1 MSKKK
6 LLFVYDYF
14 FPGYKAGGPIQSLT
28 NLLLS
33 LQPDYNIAVI
43 TSGYDLLSETP
54 YQDIKLHGWNKVSVP
69 GSTAQT
75 DVWYADKKGPS
86 KNEFKTIIANFKPDY
101 IYLNGIFSIPYFLNP
116 LLACKNLGYSEKV
129 IICPRGMLQSGA
141 LAGKSLK
148 KQVYLNALRL
158 FGLLNKTG
166 WHATNAEEKEDILKC
181 FEHSKNIVIA
191 ENIPKKPIQDISFP
205 TKKVDE
211 LKLIYLS
218 LIAEKKNLLLL
229 LQLITQIKPGLSL
242 EVYGPPKDT
251 DYWRKCEEVIKTIP
265 NKVQY
270 MGNVK
275 PANVQQVLSS
285 AHVFILPTKGENF
298 GHALYES
305 LSVGRP
311 IITSF
316 FTPWNNL
323 EQNKAGFNVDIAN
336 DESLVLA
343 IEKFKAMEQQEYNE
357 YCNGAH
363 SLANNYYKN
372 MDSENKYG
380 QLFN

>member
-1 MSKKK
+1 
-6 LLFVYDYF
+6 
-14 FPGYKAGGPIQSLT
+14 
-28 NLLLS
+28 
-33 LQPDYNIAVI
+33 
-43 TSGYDLLSETP
+43 
-54 YQDIKLHGWNKVSVP
+54 
-69 GSTAQT
+69 
-75 DVWYADKKGPS
+75 
-86 KNEFKTIIANFKPDY
+86 
-101 IYLNGIFSIPYFLNP
+101 
-116 LLACKNLGYSEKV
+116 
-129 IICPRGMLQSGA
+129 
-141 LAGKSLK
+141 
-148 KQVYLNALRL
+148 
-158 FGLLNKTG
+158 
-166 WHATNAEEKEDILKC
+166 
-181 FEHSKNIVIA
+181 
-191 ENIPKKPIQDISFP
+191 
-205 TKKVDE
+205 
-211 LKLIYLS
+211 
-218 LIAEKKNLLLL
+218 
-229 LQLITQIKPGLSL
+229 
-242 EVYGPPKDT
+242 
-251 DYWRKCEEVIKTIP
+251 
-265 NKVQY
+265 

-316 FTPWNNL
+316 FTPWDNL